1 MSLSGP
7 DTLDHARHCLQCGTT
22 LDWTLDCRQHG
33 RQPAREP
40 APHGTRQTSYR
51 FRASSRPD
59 SQHQQAPRPPLHPAP
74 ARNRQRHR
82 DVASILL
89 DDRYRLVE
97 STSRY
102 ADARW
107 SALWLMRFFGRLLV
121 IIYNRTSV
129 DESTRSRSRPR
140 AVGGA
145 PCADHVV
152 GRSPAPVLTSFYPLF
167 PARAGNNS
175 VSFGLWRRTIY
186 VQLYARRRGGDA
198 GRAGN

>member
-1 MSLSGP
+1 
-7 DTLDHARHCLQCGTT
+7 
-22 LDWTLDCRQHG
+22 
-33 RQPAREP
+33 
-40 APHGTRQTSYR
+40 
-51 FRASSRPD
+51 
-59 SQHQQAPRPPLHPAP
+59 
-74 ARNRQRHR
+74 
-82 DVASILL
+82 
-89 DDRYRLVE
+89 
-97 STSRY
+97 
-102 ADARW
+102 
-107 SALWLMRFFGRLLV
+107 MRFFGRLLV

>member
-1 MSLSGP
+1 MTTR
-7 DTLDHARHCLQCGTT
+7 DTASNAARHSTGHLTVDSMVDSPRGNPRHTAHAKLLT
-22 LDWTLDCRQHG
+22 
-33 RQPAREP
+33 
-40 APHGTRQTSYR
+40 R